1 MYRYIVQNQ
10 MIFVLITDDGSEKL
24 SSTKFPTIYV
34 YNKGL
39 DSILWGINNK
49 CKIADCLYTKS
60 QQNTSMLDWIRCKKV

>member
-1 MYRYIVQNQ
+1 MYIVQNQ

-24 SSTKFPTIYV
+24 SSKKFPIIYV

-49 CKIADCLYTKS
+49 CKIADCL
-60 QQNTSMLDWIRCKKV
+60 